1 MTIGYFHTQFPILQ
15 RTVNGKPLVYL
26 DNGAT
31 VQKPQRV
38 IDAIDRYYTN
48 GNSNIHRGVHALSQ
62 EATLAYEAARE
73 TVRGFIH
80 AQSVNEV
87 IFTSGTTDGINL
99 VAQCFGEML
108 QPGDEVILSE
118 MEHHSNIVPWHMLRD
133 RKGVVLKFIPITNAG
148 ELDMAAFRELLTERT
163 KLLSITY
170 VSNAL
175 GTVNPVRDLIRE
187 AKKHGARVLID
198 AAQAVHHIPIDVQ
211 ELGCDLMAF
220 SGHKMYGPTGIGV
233 LYGKQALLEA
243 MPPYRGGGD
252 MIKNVTLYHTEY
264 NEPPLKFEA
273 GTPHIAGAIG
283 LAEAIRFIQDTGWE
297 TIQSHEAEL
306 LAKAVEVL
314 SSIDGVRL
322 VGTPKHRSGVVSFLI
337 DGVHPYD
344 AGVILDKLG
353 IAVRTGHHCAQP
365 LMDRFGIPG
374 TIRASF
380 AVYNTIDEIGKLAEG
395 VRKVKQMLG

>member
-1 MTIGYFHTQFPILQ
+1 MSVRSEFPILQ

-38 IDAIDRYYTN
+38 IDAIGKYYAH

-62 EATLAYEAARE
+62 EATMAYEAARE
-73 TVRGFIH
+73 TVRSFIN
-80 AQSVNEV
+80 AALPSEV

-99 VAQCFGEML
+99 VAQCLGDML
-108 QPGDEVILSE
+108 QPGDEILLSG

-133 RKGVVLKFIPITNAG
+133 RKGVVLKFIPVTDAG
-148 ELDMAAFRELLTERT
+148 ELDMVAFRELLTERT
-163 KLLSITY
+163 KLFSITY
-170 VSNAL
+170 VSNTL

-187 AKKHGARVLID
+187 AKKHGTKVLVD
-198 AAQAVHHIPIDVQ
+198 SAQAVHHIPIDVQ
-211 ELGCDLMAF
+211 DLDCDFMAF

-233 LYGKQALLEA
+233 LYGKQALLEV

-252 MIKNVTLYHTEY
+252 MIKTVTLERTEY

-273 GTPHIAGAIG
+273 GTPHISGAIC
-283 LAEAIRFIQDTGWE
+283 LAEAIRFIQQTGWE
-297 TIQSHEAEL
+297 AIQKHEAAL
-306 LAKAVEVL
+306 LTKAVDVL

-322 VGTPKHRSGVVSFLI
+322 VGTPKHRSGVVSFMI

-353 IAVRTGHHCAQP
+353 IAVRTGHHCTQP

-380 AVYNTIDEIGKLAEG
+380 AVYNTLDEIDRLAEG
-395 VRKVKQMLG
+395 VRKVKQMMA

>member
-15 RTVNGKPLVYL
+15 RTFNGKPLVYL

-62 EATLAYEAARE
+62 EATMAYEAARE
-73 TVRGFIH
+73 TVRGFIS
-80 AQSVNEV
+80 AEFQSEV

-99 VAQCFGEML
+99 VAQCMGEML
-108 QPGDEVILSE
+108 QPGDEIILSG

-133 RKGVVLKFIPITNAG
+133 RKGVVLKFIPITDAG
-148 ELDMAAFRELLTERT
+148 ELDMAVFRELLTERT

-187 AKKHGARVLID
+187 AKKQGANVLLD

-211 ELGCDLMAF
+211 ELGCDFMAF

-252 MIKNVTLYHTEY
+252 MIKTVTLYHTEY

-365 LMDRFGIPG
+365 LMERFGIPG

-380 AVYNTIDEIGKLAEG
+380 AVYNTIEEIDRLAEG
-395 VRKVKQMLG
+395 VRKVKQMMG

>member
-48 GNSNIHRGVHALSQ
+48 DNSNIHRGVHALSQ
-62 EATLAYEAARE
+62 EATMAYEAARE

-108 QPGDEVILSE
+108 QPGDEIILSG

-133 RKGVVLKFIPITNAG
+133 RKGVVLKFIPITDAG

-175 GTVNPVRDLIRE
+175 GTVNPVRDIIRE
-187 AKKHGARVLID
+187 AKKKGANVLID
-198 AAQAVHHIPIDVQ
+198 AAQAIHHIPIDVQ
-211 ELGCDLMAF
+211 ELGCDFLAF

-252 MIKNVTLYHTEY
+252 MIKTVTLYHTEY

-306 LAKAVEVL
+306 LAKAVLVL

>member
-62 EATLAYEAARE
+62 EATTAYEAARE
-73 TVRGFIH
+73 TVRGFIS
-80 AQSVNEV
+80 AEFQSEV

-99 VAQCFGEML
+99 VAQCMGEML
-108 QPGDEVILSE
+108 QPGDEIILSG

-133 RKGVVLKFIPITNAG
+133 RKGVVLKFIPITDAG
-148 ELDMAAFRELLTERT
+148 ELDMAVFRELLTERT

-187 AKKHGARVLID
+187 AKKQGANVLLD

-211 ELGCDLMAF
+211 ELGCDFMAF

-252 MIKNVTLYHTEY
+252 MIKTVTLDHTEY
-264 NEPPLKFEA
+264 NEPPLKYEA

-365 LMDRFGIPG
+365 LMERFGIPG

-380 AVYNTIDEIGKLAEG
+380 AVYNTIEEIDRLAEG
-395 VRKVKQMLG
+395 VRKVKQMMG